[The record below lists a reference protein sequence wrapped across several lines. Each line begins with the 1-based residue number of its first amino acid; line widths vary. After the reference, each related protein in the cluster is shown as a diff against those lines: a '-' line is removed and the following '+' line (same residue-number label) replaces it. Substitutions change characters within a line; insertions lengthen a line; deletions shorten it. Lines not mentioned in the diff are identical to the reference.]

1 MSPYHVLLV
10 DDDPAVLRGIS
21 RGLER
26 SGHRVLS
33 TESGLGA
40 IRIFEDHRP
49 EVVILDLFLPDT
61 HGLQVL
67 ERLRANGASVIL
79 LTGHGDVDT
88 AVQAMQMGAE
98 TFLTKPVELEHLAAL
113 VERAGEKT
121 RLRRENERLRLGGP
135 QAGSLEAL
143 GPSPAMRELAR
154 MVEFAA
160 ESERSTI
167 LLTGESGTGKG
178 WLARRIHGIGPRSP
192 GSFVEVNSATLT
204 SESLLP
210 VLLGGEGEG
219 AARQDGLLFQAV
231 GGTLFL
237 DEVADLDPGVQ
248 PRLVKLLETRNVQ
261 RLGGT
266 GDLTVDVRFIAAT
279 HRDLREE
286 VSAGRF
292 RKDLLYRLDVA
303 TLHLPPLR
311 QRSPEDRLTLLHQLL
326 GQLRLEIP
334 GAPPGL
340 DEEAVDLLLAYEW
353 PGNIR
358 EMRNV
363 LERALLFSRGVEA
376 IAAEHLPLEIRGGG
390 SWGEAREIFRP
401 RSLEEVERQE
411 IARAL
416 RHHEGNR
423 TRAAR
428 DLGIARSTLIEKIR
442 RHGLEE

>member
-1 MSPYHVLLV
+1 MSPYDVLLV
-10 DDDPAVLRGIS
+10 DDDPAILRGLG

-26 SGHRVLS
+26 CGHRVLA

-40 IRIFEDHRP
+40 VRIFEEHRP

-67 ERLRANGASVIL
+67 ERLRANGATVIL

-98 TFLTKPVELEHLAAL
+98 TFLTKPVELHHLTAL
-113 VERAGEKT
+113 VERAGEKS

-135 QAGSLEAL
+135 QVGGLDSL

-154 MVEFAA
+154 KVELAA
-160 ESERSTI
+160 EAERSII

-178 WLARRIHGIGPRSP
+178 WLARRIHAIGPRSS
-192 GSFVEVNSATLT
+192 GAFVEVNSAALT
-204 SESLLP
+204 ADSLLP
-210 VLLGGEGEG
+210 LLLGEDGGEGRRE
-219 AARQDGLLFQAV
+219 GLLTQAM

-237 DEVADLDPGVQ
+237 DEVADLALDVQ
-248 PRLVKLLETRNVQ
+248 PRMGKLLETRSI
-261 RLGGT
+261 RRPGSDR
-266 GDLTVDVRFIAAT
+266 DLEVDVRFIAAT
-279 HRDLREE
+279 HRDLRDE

-292 RKDLLYRLDVA
+292 RQDLLYRLDVA

-311 QRSPEDRLTLLHQLL
+311 RRSPEDRLTLLHQLL
-326 GQLRLEIP
+326 GRLRSEIP
-334 GAPPGL
+334 GSPPAL
-340 DEEAVDLLLAYEW
+340 DQEAVELLLAYAW

-376 IAAEHLPLEIRGGG
+376 ISPAHLPPEIRGGNG
-390 SWGEAREIFRP
+390 WGEATEIFRP

>member
-10 DDDPAVLRGIS
+10 DDDPAILRSLS

-26 SGHRVLS
+26 SGHRVLA

-40 IRIFEDHRP
+40 IRIFEEHRP
-49 EVVILDLFLPDT
+49 DVVILDLFLPDT

-67 ERLRANGASVIL
+67 ERLRADGASVIL

-98 TFLTKPVELEHLAAL
+98 TFLTKPVELDHLAAL

-121 RLRRENERLRLGGP
+121 RLRQENERLRLGGP
-135 QAGSLEAL
+135 RAGTLDAL

-154 MVEFAA
+154 KVELAA
-160 ESERSTI
+160 DSERSTI

-178 WLARRIHGIGPRSP
+178 WLARRIHGMGPRSS
-192 GSFVEVNSATLT
+192 GSFVEVNSAALT
-204 SESLLP
+204 ADSLLP
-210 VLLGGEGEG
+210 VLLGGEGG
-219 AARQDGLLFQAV
+219 AAGRREGLLFQAA

-248 PRLVKLLETRNVQ
+248 PRLGKLLETRNVR

-266 GDLTVDVRFIAAT
+266 RDLDVDVRFIAAT

-292 RKDLLYRLDVA
+292 RQDLLYRLDVA
-303 TLHLPPLR
+303 TIYLPPLR
-311 QRSPEDRLTLLHQLL
+311 RRSPEDRLTLLHRLL
-326 GQLRLEIP
+326 GQLRSEIP
-334 GAPPGL
+334 GAPPGM
-340 DEEAVDLLLAYEW
+340 DEEAVDLLLAYPW

-363 LERALLFSRGVEA
+363 LERALLFGRGVEA
-376 IAAEHLPLEIRGGG
+376 IAPEHLPPEIRGGG
-390 SWGEAREIFRP
+390 AWVEATEIFRP

-442 RHGLEE
+442 RHGLDD